1 MNSVIEDSKRK
12 PASDIDQIFEI
23 LEETL
28 GTNNQTFSSKLRNQ
42 EIVLPECETATQ
54 SEKVGNNDKNIILD
68 QNHTPKDLSNRYCP
82 EEPTEE
88 HGDLT

>member
-28 GTNNQTFSSKLRNQ
+28 GSNAQTFSSKLRNQ
-42 EIVLPECETATQ
+42 EIVIPE
-54 SEKVGNNDKNIILD
+54 
-68 QNHTPKDLSNRYCP
+68 
-82 EEPTEE
+82 
-88 HGDLT
+88 

>member
-28 GTNNQTFSSKLRNQ
+28 GSNAQTFSSKLRNQ
-42 EIVLPECETATQ
+42 DVIIPECETAT
-54 SEKVGNNDKNIILD
+54 
-68 QNHTPKDLSNRYCP
+68 
-82 EEPTEE
+82 
-88 HGDLT
+88 